1 MVKKGPIR
9 IALADDEPIF
19 RRMLVRLLEQLGYD
33 VVCAVTNGAE
43 LIDNCRQVKI
53 DLAIVDL
60 DMPILDGLAAAE
72 FVANDGI
79 PVILV
84 SGHSDSEY
92 VVPEHEPIA
101 ARLCKPFSADELQRA
116 INAALKGV
124 MACDGRLSK

>member
-1 MVKKGPIR
+1 MVKKRSIR
-9 IALADDEPIF
+9 IAVADDESTF
-19 RRMLVRLLEQLGYD
+19 RQMLVRVLGQLGYD
-33 VVCAVTNGAE
+33 VVCAASNGAD
-43 LIDNCRQVKI
+43 LIENCRQVKI

-72 FVANDGI
+72 FVSNDGI

-101 ARLCKPFSADELQRA
+101 ARLCKPFSVDDLQKA
-116 INAALKGV
+116 IDAALTD
-124 MACDGRLSK
+124 ATICDG